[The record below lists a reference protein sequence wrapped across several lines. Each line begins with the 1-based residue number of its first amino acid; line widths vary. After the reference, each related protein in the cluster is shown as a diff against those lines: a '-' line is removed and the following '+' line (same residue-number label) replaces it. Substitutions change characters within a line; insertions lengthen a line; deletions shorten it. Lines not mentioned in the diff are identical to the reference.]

1 MDEQEERYQSVTAIR
16 DDIAQDI
23 AIGLHQITKYGQQI
37 IEANKKAKAKN

>member
-16 DDIAQDI
+16 DDI

-37 IEANKKAKAKN
+37 IEANEKAKAKN